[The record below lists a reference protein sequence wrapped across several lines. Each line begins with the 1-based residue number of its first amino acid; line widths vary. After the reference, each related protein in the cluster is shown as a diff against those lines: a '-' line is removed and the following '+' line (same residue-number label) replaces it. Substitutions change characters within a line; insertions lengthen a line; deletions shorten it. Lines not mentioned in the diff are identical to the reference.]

1 MTKTGVN
8 LTKPVPRDGNR
19 CLPNELAEGDGERGN
34 VIWVPV
40 LPTALAGKH
49 RLCCQGWHLE
59 LLPRGPGLESEP
71 WIAHSPMLPNL
82 QCLICGED
90 PQLSPLMFT
99 LCSSLILYPLPMH
112 SEMNCYLFNWS
123 ESAIGPGLHLPGDK
137 ATML

>member
-8 LTKPVPRDGNR
+8 LTKPVPRDRNQY
-19 CLPNELAEGDGERGN
+19 LPNELAEGDGERGN

-40 LPTALAGKH
+40 LPTALAGKR
-49 RLCCQGWHLE
+49 RLCCQAWHLE

-99 LCSSLILYPLPMH
+99 LCSVSHSLPSPHALGNELLLI
-112 SEMNCYLFNWS
+112 
-123 ESAIGPGLHLPGDK
+123 
-137 ATML
+137 